1 MVEDTQHDDS
11 IMQDL
16 HDAERARLKA
26 RRGNLQEMGC
36 SAADPDEPRRI
47 GLALS
52 GGGIRSATFS
62 LGLLQAL
69 SASKRLCSIDYLS
82 TVSGGSYIGA
92 FFGALFVE
100 PARRGGTGLDSAERR
115 AFVQDPLGS
124 TMGKRAVANLREY
137 GRYLTPGGAADV
149 VFGAS
154 LLARNWLFLQL
165 VLGLIPLS
173 IFLLLRGVRVT
184 GSVETLVSRSGTLTL
199 LVIAVALWVAS
210 MGFAFAYWF
219 TRKEQNI
226 RSRFWRMMGAPFL
239 LVVVAITA
247 ALSVHSLDGDLP
259 RLSDWAFLTILAI
272 AVASVIAYGIA
283 LVRYGKPKVYD
294 NSDADDPSPEFAIR
308 QAEDKVRGK
317 LTRWLSTSNTGIL
330 LLLGV
335 ATINLLGER
344 MADTLRDWKNGWN
357 EVRQVNANDYLWDT
371 LQAIVANFWP
381 LFLVALPVA
390 ITIWGHRSLKRG
402 SGPGLLSRPGGQTLL
417 ALSILFMW
425 LAIWSMAASLI
436 TRATNLP
443 WLVDSIAP
451 HNLIRI
457 NPVALIYS
465 AAGAACLL
473 LLCFMYGFAN
483 LSSLV
488 TFYGARLKKAY
499 IGASNPANDLG
510 FDVDNDGDLI
520 PLETYYAQEI
530 VEPTSRAPLNLEAL
544 RPLHLVNAT
553 IAQTVPEG
561 RSNVVAYDRKGKPI
575 HVAPDGIVAGHGT
588 RQLSLHRHGDCEDLA
603 LSDWTSISGAAASTA
618 IGSRGSLGL
627 SILAMMTNVRLGYWW
642 KTTKVGGF
650 SIPASAK
657 DTMIGYLL
665 SEFMMRF
672 EVSLKRQRRWYL
684 TDGGHFDNTGIYPL
698 LQRQLEFIIVSD
710 NGADPAYVCDDMLRL
725 VQLARVDLD
734 TEIAYCDAARL
745 DQVLGK
751 DGPLRAALGDF
762 CDLACP
768 LKEPAPG
775 ETAPGHYAALAEITY
790 RDPQP
795 GRPQR
800 AWLLHIKPRL
810 TFSEP
815 PELLAYRRREV
826 GAVFPQQ
833 TTLDQFFDEGQWE
846 AYRRLG
852 ELIGISLFGQQDADS
867 PTPLWLPDVI
877 QQSLQEKAE

>member
-1 MVEDTQHDDS
+1 MAETTQHDVGVLEGL
-11 IMQDL
+11 QV
-16 HDAERARLKA
+16 AEQARLKA
-26 RRGNLQEMGC
+26 RRAALQKEDC
-36 SAADPDEPRRI
+36 SAAEPDDPRRI

-100 PARRGGTGLDSAERR
+100 PARRGGTRLDAAERK

-124 TMGKRAVANLREY
+124 ARGKRAVANLREF
-137 GRYLTPGGAADV
+137 GRYLTPGGATDV

-154 LLARNWLFLQL
+154 LLARNWLVVQL

-173 IFLLLRGVRVT
+173 MFLLLRGVRVT
-184 GSVETLVSRSGTLTL
+184 GPVETVVSRSGTLTL
-199 LVIAVALWVAS
+199 VVVAVALWIAS
-210 MGFAFAYWF
+210 MGLAFGYWF
-219 TRKEQNI
+219 TRREQNI
-226 RSRFWRMMGAPFL
+226 KSRFWRMMGAPFL
-239 LVVVAITA
+239 LVVAAIAA
-247 ALSVHSLDGDLP
+247 ALFAYLPGSGLP

-272 AVASVIAYGIA
+272 AVASVIAYGVA
-283 LVRYGKPKVYD
+283 LVRYGKPKVRD
-294 NSDADDPSPEFAIR
+294 DADLDDPGTGFAIR

-317 LTRWLSTSNTGIL
+317 LTRWLSASNTGML
-330 LLLGV
+330 MLLGV
-335 ATINLLGER
+335 AAINLLGER
-344 MADTLRDWKNGWN
+344 MADTMRSWQTGWD

-381 LFLVALPVA
+381 LLLVALPVA
-390 ITIWGHRSLKRG
+390 ITIWGHRALKRG
-402 SGPGLLSRPGGQTLL
+402 SGPGWLSRPGGQAMLG
-417 ALSILFMW
+417 LSILFMW
-425 LAIWSMAASLI
+425 LAIWSMAASLV
-436 TRATNLP
+436 TRATELP

-451 HNLIRI
+451 LAWIKI
-457 NPVALIYS
+457 DPVALIYS
-465 AAGAACLL
+465 AAGALGL
-473 LLCFMYGFAN
+473 TILCFMYGFAN

-488 TFYGARLKKAY
+488 TFYAARLKKAY
-499 IGASNPANDLG
+499 VGASNPANDVG
-510 FDVDNDGDLI
+510 FDVDNNGDLI
-520 PLETYYAQEI
+520 PLETYYTQEKA
-530 VEPTSRAPLNLEAL
+530 EPASTAPLNLEAL

-588 RQLSLHRHGDCEDLA
+588 RNLSLHRHRECEDLA

-618 IGSRGSLGL
+618 VGSRSSLGL

-642 KTTKVGGF
+642 KTAKVGGF
-650 SIPASAK
+650 PFPASAK

-672 EVSLKRQRRWYL
+672 EVSLTRQRRWYL
-684 TDGGHFDNTGIYPL
+684 TDGGHFDNTGAYAL
-698 LQRQLEFIIVSD
+698 LQRQLDFIIVSD
-710 NGADPAYVCDDMLRL
+710 NGADPDYVCDDMLRL

-745 DQVLGK
+745 DQLLGK
-751 DGPLRAALGDF
+751 AGPLRAAVGDF
-762 CDLACP
+762 RDLARP
-768 LKEPAPG
+768 LAEPALG
-775 ETAPGHYAALAEITY
+775 ETAPAHYAALAEITY
-790 RDPQP
+790 RQPQP

-810 TFSEP
+810 AFSEP
-815 PELLAYRRREV
+815 PELLAYRKREA
-826 GAVFPQQ
+826 GAAFPQQ
-833 TTLDQFFDEGQWE
+833 TTLDQFFDEEQWE

-852 ELIGISLFGQQDADS
+852 ELIGTSLFGQHEAGS
-867 PTPLWLPDVI
+867 PTPLWLPDLI
-877 QQSLQEKAE
+877 RQSLQQEAD